1 MGSSEFE
8 ENGPPSNDNSA
19 PFRKGAAEP
28 WKHTADTRRFLGWA
42 IVGMTLA
49 LYALLVCSVIVNW
62 ISVDQFVKLLAA
74 LSPLQAL
81 AAATVGFFF
90 GRQSGDR

>member
-1 MGSSEFE
+1 MSNSEFE
-8 ENGPPSNDNSA
+8 ETGQPGSGISA
-19 PFRKGAAEP
+19 PIRKGAPSP

-42 IVGMTLA
+42 IVGVTLA
-49 LYALLVCSVIVNW
+49 IYAALVLGVVANW
-62 ISVDQFVKLLAA
+62 IKVDQLVKILAA
-74 LSPLQAL
+74 LAPLQSL